1 MAKLIDITGKALSG
15 EWGSDDET
23 GTGIPVLRTTN
34 FTNEGIINY
43 DDVVSRKISQKN
55 INEKYLRSGDI
66 IIEKSGGSDKFP
78 VGRVVYFDGPDKTYL
93 FNNFTGVLRVKD
105 QQMWHPRYVFY
116 SLFSNYRRGG
126 TRAFENRTTGLH
138 NLKTDDY
145 VSKYEVAGRDYE
157 EQITICEKLDKIYA
171 IIKYREQ
178 EIKSLDDLISARF
191 VEMFGDPLD
200 KKIANMIFAD
210 CLEFNPKKSEVK
222 DLQDIQASFVPM
234 ECIGTDGSFAIK
246 DKGIIREYYKGY
258 TYFRDG
264 DVLLAKITPCF
275 ENGKVAIAENCENG
289 IGFGTTEFH
298 VLRPRKDI
306 SNSYWIKYLLI
317 NERVHELATMNM
329 SGSAG
334 QKRIQTPFFE
344 KLRIYLP
351 PIELQNQFAD
361 FVRATDK
368 LKVEVQKSLDET
380 QTLFDSLMQK
390 YFG

>member
-43 DDVVSRKISQKN
+43 DDVVSRKISKKN

-178 EIKSLDDLISARF
+178 EITSLDDLISARF

-200 KKIANMIFAD
+200 KKIANMIFTE

-222 DLQDIQASFVPM
+222 NLQDIKASFVPM
-234 ECIGTDGSFAIK
+234 ECIGTDGSFTIRDSGK
-246 DKGIIREYYKGY
+246 VREYYKGY

-275 ENGKVAIAENCENG
+275 ENGKVAIAEGCENG

-298 VLRPRKDI
+298 VFRPKCGI
-306 SNSYWIKYLLI
+306 SNSYWIKYLLK
-317 NERVHELATMNM
+317 NEGVHKLATMNM

-334 QKRIQTPFFE
+334 QKRIQTPFFQ
-344 KLRIYLP
+344 KLKIFLP
-351 PIELQNQFAD
+351 PLELQNQFAD
-361 FVRATDK
+361 FVRSTDK
-368 LKVEVQKSLDET
+368 LKLATSP
-380 QTLFDSLMQK
+380 QTTFAA
-390 YFG
+390 

>member
-43 DDVVSRKISQKN
+43 DDVVSRKISPKN

-66 IIEKSGGSDKFP
+66 IIEKSGRSDKFP

-116 SLFSNYRRGG
+116 SLLSNYRRGG

-178 EIKSLDDLISARF
+178 EITSLDDLISARF

-306 SNSYWIKYLLI
+306 SNSYWIKYLLK

-368 LKVEVQKSLDET
+368 LKLATSP
-380 QTLFDSLMQK
+380 QTTLTA
-390 YFG
+390 

>member
-1 MAKLIDITGKALSG
+1 MKNFNEIFIDKTKYGIKIQTAEYEEKGKHIIIDQGQSQIAGYTNREDGLFQEVPVVIFG
-15 EWGSDDET
+15 DHTRVIKYVDEPFFL
-23 GTGIPVLRTTN
+23 GADGVKVLRSKDNNANYKYLYYALRNAKIPDTGYN
-34 FTNEGIINY
+34 RHFKWLKEVQINYPDREKQNEIVEILDRVSGIIQIKQEELAHLDNLIQARFVEMFG
-43 DDVVSRKISQKN
+43 DPVVN
-55 INEKYLRSGDI
+55 
-66 IIEKSGGSDKFP
+66 DK
-78 VGRVVYFDGPDKTYL
+78 
-93 FNNFTGVLRVKD
+93 
-105 QQMWHPRYVFY
+105 
-116 SLFSNYRRGG
+116 
-126 TRAFENRTTGLH
+126 
-138 NLKTDDY
+138 
-145 VSKYEVAGRDYE
+145 
-157 EQITICEKLDKIYA
+157 
-171 IIKYREQ
+171 EQ

-368 LKVEVQKSLDET
+368 LKLATSP
-380 QTLFDSLMQK
+380 QTTFAA
-390 YFG
+390 

>member
-43 DDVVSRKISQKN
+43 DDVVSRKISPKN

-116 SLFSNYRRGG
+116 SLLSNYRRGG

-178 EIKSLDDLISARF
+178 EITSLDDLISARF

-306 SNSYWIKYLLI
+306 SNSYWIKYLLK

-368 LKVEVQKSLDET
+368 LKLATST
-380 QTLFDSLMQK
+380 QTTFAA
-390 YFG
+390 

>member
-15 EWGSDDET
+15 EWGIDDET

-368 LKVEVQKSLDET
+368 LKLATSP
-380 QTLFDSLMQK
+380 QTTFAA
-390 YFG
+390 

>member
-138 NLKTDDY
+138 NLKTDCFFLR
-145 VSKYEVAGRDYE
+145 K
-157 EQITICEKLDKIYA
+157 CIY
-171 IIKYREQ
+171 
-178 EIKSLDDLISARF
+178 
-191 VEMFGDPLD
+191 
-200 KKIANMIFAD
+200 
-210 CLEFNPKKSEVK
+210 
-222 DLQDIQASFVPM
+222 
-234 ECIGTDGSFAIK
+234 
-246 DKGIIREYYKGY
+246 
-258 TYFRDG
+258 
-264 DVLLAKITPCF
+264 
-275 ENGKVAIAENCENG
+275 
-289 IGFGTTEFH
+289 
-298 VLRPRKDI
+298 
-306 SNSYWIKYLLI
+306 
-317 NERVHELATMNM
+317 
-329 SGSAG
+329 
-334 QKRIQTPFFE
+334 
-344 KLRIYLP
+344 
-351 PIELQNQFAD
+351 
-361 FVRATDK
+361 
-368 LKVEVQKSLDET
+368 
-380 QTLFDSLMQK
+380 
-390 YFG
+390 